1 MKVKIRAFG
10 ELIEALGHEN
20 VIELEEETTVEHILS
35 ILAKK
40 HGGLKEDFLRGYHD
54 DQPNMVILIN
64 GLNIQLLDKIK
75 TIVRDGDTVSLLP
88 PAAGG

>member
-20 VIELEEETTVEHILS
+20 VIELEEGTTIEYLLL

-40 HGGLKEDFLRGYHD
+40 SGGLKENFLREYHD
-54 DQPNMVILIN
+54 DQPNMAILLN
-64 GLNIQLLDKIK
+64 GLNIQLLNKTK
-75 TIVRDGDTVSLLP
+75 TIVKDGDTVSLLP